1 VALIGIS
8 RDLHTLGDVK
18 FSFRAMEESRMNRY
32 QILVAL
38 SALSVAVSVGDA
50 VADGPGAEHAEVKV
64 GRVGFMDRA
73 LNLVQLE
80 DGTELRTTDAR
91 LLRNITEGELVKVDF
106 TYDGDKNVLNSIEP
120 TAPDTPLGAIPD
132 AVGSGITSH

>member
-1 VALIGIS
+1 MSDPGC
-8 RDLHTLGDVK
+8 T
-18 FSFRAMEESRMNRY
+18 
-32 QILVAL
+32 
-38 SALSVAVSVGDA
+38 VGA
-50 VADGPGAEHAEVKV
+50 QRGRVGGRRGGRRPGAEHAEVKV

-120 TAPDTPLGAIPD
+120 TTPETPLGAIPD